1 MLTMGARLA
10 SHRSSSCGTCCGGC
24 CACSAVRCLSSS
36 SSSSGGRGRGRGATK
51 DVPVQEKEERGS
63 RAAAGRFTLPSSL
76 READDGRFDDPEEV
90 GGAMPSRS
98 KLRVS
103 TVSPPLP
110 PRRASADDELPGRG
124 RGKSLAEP
132 SEGEQARRRAPRD
145 SVATG
150 NRPAP
155 SAPPG
160 AGRGRGLE
168 LGAAMRRSLLP
179 IETELAEPRAQ
190 AEDRIRLR
198 AAGRGAQLPGSF
210 AKFAGHEPGVSD
222 LDEPEDSAEAILAGE
237 RKIGRAHV

>member
-1 MLTMGARLA
+1 
-10 SHRSSSCGTCCGGC
+10 
-24 CACSAVRCLSSS
+24 
-36 SSSSGGRGRGRGATK
+36 
-51 DVPVQEKEERGS
+51 VPVQEKEERGS

-237 RKIGRAHV
+237 RKSGGRRRFAMAGGDEEEQGGGCPQRNKAGRQRRVIRGNIQALQPIITAKHSS